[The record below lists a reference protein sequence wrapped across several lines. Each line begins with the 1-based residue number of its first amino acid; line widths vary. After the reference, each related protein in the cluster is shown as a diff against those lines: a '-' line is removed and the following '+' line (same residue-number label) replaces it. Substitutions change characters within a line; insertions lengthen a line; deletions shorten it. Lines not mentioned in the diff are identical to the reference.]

1 MRRPRVEVARTRER
15 IVAGASAMFRERGLA
30 GVSVADVMANAGLT
44 HGGFYAHFAS
54 REELV
59 AEAIRFALLQSA
71 QRIYLSAL
79 KAGDTPGYSKL
90 IQRYLTVEHRDHP
103 ETGCAIASL
112 GSEITHSGGISSEVF
127 SRGFC
132 ELIDLLAQLSP
143 ERTRKARKAHV
154 LSVMS
159 ALSGALVL
167 ARTVTDAEA
176 SGEILDSVRSTLLAD
191 EKRRQLELK
200 RRSDRAGTKEAP
212 VE

>member
-1 MRRPRVEVARTRER
+1 MRRSRDEAARTRER
-15 IVAGASAMFRERGLA
+15 IVAGASEMFRARGLS
-30 GVSVADVMANAGLT
+30 GVSVSDVMANAGLT

-54 REELV
+54 RDELLG
-59 AEAIRFALLQSA
+59 EAIRFALLQSA

-79 KAGDTPGYSKL
+79 KAGETPGYSKL

-112 GSEITHSGGISSEVF
+112 GSEIAHSGGISSEVF
-127 SRGFC
+127 SQGFC

-167 ARTVTDAEA
+167 ARTVTDAA
-176 SGEILDSVRSTLLAD
+176 VSGEILDSVRSALLAD
-191 EKRRQLELK
+191 EKRRQSNCN
-200 RRSDRAGTKEAP
+200 RRRAGAGKETAR
-212 VE
+212 